1 MLAADAPVSGALRG
15 TLRAPL
21 RWATAAV
28 GAGALA
34 VVAAVD
40 PARSHRYPGCI
51 FLSITGLECP
61 GCGSTRAAHQL
72 LNGHVL
78 HAFDLNPL
86 ALIALPWLLWRLGNW
101 LVGRTPSTRLA
112 DARWLYALAAV
123 VITYGVLRNIPATPF
138 TYLAA
143 SP

>member
-1 MLAADAPVSGALRG
+1 MLAYVAL
-15 TLRAPL
+15 
-21 RWATAAV
+21 
-28 GAGALA
+28 
-34 VVAAVD
+34 VD
-40 PARSHRYPGCI
+40 PARPHRYPRCI

-78 HAFDLNPL
+78 HAVDLNPL
-86 ALIALPWLLWRLGNW
+86 AMVALPWLLWRLGNW
-101 LVGRTPSTRLA
+101 LVGRDPRTRVA
-112 DARWLYALAAV
+112 DARWLYALIGV
-123 VITYGVLRNIPATPF
+123 VVAYGVLRNIPVAPF